1 MASMD
6 AAAQRRWVE
15 QWKEAGKAL
24 EDQRRREL
32 MSLTADRAL
41 AASEA
46 LLALAS
52 PERLS
57 AERRTSSGLVEQQR
71 LLHQRDAR

>member
-1 MASMD
+1 MD

-15 QWKEAGKAL
+15 QWKEAGLAL
-24 EDQRRREL
+24 EEQRRREL
-32 MSLTADRAL
+32 GSLTAERAL

-52 PERLS
+52 PARIG
-57 AERRTSSGLVEQQR
+57 AGRRRHSGLVEQQR
-71 LLHQRDAR
+71 LFHRRDPR